1 MAQHIET
8 DVLIIGG
15 GLVGGTLACA
25 LAQSGVK
32 AVAVDLDPPATQ
44 LEPIYDGRSSAISLS
59 SQRVL
64 ETVGIWRYMTEGAAA
79 IDEIRV
85 TDGNSPLFLHYD
97 HKEVGDDPLGWIAEN
112 RVMRHGIFQRFTELD
127 DAVLLAPAK
136 LKSYERGPDG
146 VRAEM
151 ADGTTVSAALLVGAD
166 GRKSRIREDA
176 GIGLAFFDYHQTGIV
191 LTLAHEKPPKNV
203 AQEPFLPS
211 GPFAILPLPG
221 NRSSI
226 VWTEKNHLI
235 PTFMAMDDETFM
247 SELKSRF
254 GDFLGEIEVIGP
266 RFAYPLTIQFA
277 DAYIAPRLALVG
289 DAAHGM
295 HPIAGQGMNMGVR
308 DVAAL
313 TEILVEAKRLGL
325 DLGSTAVLERY
336 PRWRRFDNW
345 AMLALTDVLNRL
357 FSNDIAPIRIARDI
371 GLAVVNKIPPLRK
384 TLMRHAMGVVG
395 DLPKLMRGEML

>member
-1 MAQHIET
+1 
-8 DVLIIGG
+8 
-15 GLVGGTLACA
+15 
-25 LAQSGVK
+25 
-32 AVAVDLDPPATQ
+32 
-44 LEPIYDGRSSAISLS
+44 
-59 SQRVL
+59 
-64 ETVGIWRYMTEGAAA
+64 
-79 IDEIRV
+79 
-85 TDGNSPLFLHYD
+85 
-97 HKEVGDDPLGWIAEN
+97 
-112 RVMRHGIFQRFTELD
+112 
-127 DAVLLAPAK
+127 
-136 LKSYERGPDG
+136 
-146 VRAEM
+146 
-151 ADGTTVSAALLVGAD
+151 
-166 GRKSRIREDA
+166 
-176 GIGLAFFDYHQTGIV
+176 
-191 LTLAHEKPPKNV
+191 
-203 AQEPFLPS
+203 
-211 GPFAILPLPG
+211 
-221 NRSSI
+221 
-226 VWTEKNHLI
+226 
-235 PTFMAMDDETFM
+235 MAMDDETFM